1 MGKDQIVQCLARLRQ
16 DTADEPEAGDDAN
29 HGVQDGFWRIQ
40 PVRILD
46 EIEGL
51 CPKEFAFAV
60 IGPRYTTSNPMP
72 RKRFG
77 QCGTWHAKIVEAI
90 SGLSSCG

>member
-16 DTADEPEAGDDAN
+16 DAAEGQPLGPEAGDHAK

-60 IGPRYTTSNPMP
+60 IGPPL
-72 RKRFG
+72 
-77 QCGTWHAKIVEAI
+77 HHE
-90 SGLSSCG
+90 